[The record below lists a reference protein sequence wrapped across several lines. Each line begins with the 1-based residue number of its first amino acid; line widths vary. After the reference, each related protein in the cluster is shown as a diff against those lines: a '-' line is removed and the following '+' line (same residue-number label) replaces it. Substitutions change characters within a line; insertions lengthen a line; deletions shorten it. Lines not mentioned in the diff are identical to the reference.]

1 MLAALLAASLTPMLL
16 GQEGG
21 SQEPTGQERA
31 LPFRHLDESATIT
44 VNFQDEDLGE
54 ILEMFST
61 NYQLNL
67 VYGSDV
73 VGTVTMNFFN
83 APVEQALA
91 QLLRASNLTYEI
103 DGSFIVVQ
111 PAVTSGASSTGSK
124 FPPTVIYLNHIQAK
138 DVEPILAPMLAA
150 SEKVV
155 KSAEVQAGIE
165 NLNELGGKGE
175 ASRDFIVIYA
185 SENTLR
191 KIEDLVEHLDQPPA
205 QILVEATI
213 LSVNLSDDFQLGFD
227 FTALGGIDFQAMG
240 GSTDVTTGIGR
251 NDVNVAGN
259 DWLYGAEQQGF
270 TNPDQNGLHFGILR
284 NQVGV
289 FVSALEEVTNAT
301 VLSNPQILTVNRHAA
316 ELLVGRKLPYIT
328 TNVTQTSSTQTVA
341 FLEVGTSLSFRPYVT
356 DDGYIRLEVHPK
368 KSDGFINSLG
378 LPEES
383 TTEVSTN
390 ILVKEGNTVVIGGL
404 IENQLT
410 TSESQVP
417 FLGDLPWIGRLF
429 RSTNEQETKSEV
441 IVLLTPHIVSD
452 NEMSRRAE
460 IKQAQM
466 ETAVANLAASHTGY
480 LRPSYARRMYKEA
493 TSALAEG
500 NPEKALAKAEWGL
513 SAMPADP
520 DLAAVIAH
528 CRREIISTRY
538 EDQELQDTLD
548 LLEGKGAGRVTA
560 PTDEPTE
567 ETTEEGT
574 EEGLPP
580 VEDPE
585 AEGEA
590 TVEEEETAETNTEET
605 TTEEPTTGSTEEP
618 ATGGTEEPASGSTTE
633 EPTEEPAGNG
643 NDQ

>member
-1 MLAALLAASLTPMLL
+1 MRTKRTLLAALLAASMTPLL
-16 GQEGG
+16 HGQGAG
-21 SQEPTGQERA
+21 SQEPSGQERP
-31 LPFRHLDESATIT
+31 LPFRHLDQSATIT

-83 APVEQALA
+83 APVEEALA
-91 QLLRASNLTYEI
+91 QLLRANNLTYEV

-111 PAVTSGASSTGSK
+111 PATSSGGMSSGSK
-124 FPPTVIYLNHIQAK
+124 FPPTVIYLNHIQAE

-150 SEKVV
+150 TEKVV
-155 KSAEVQAGIE
+155 KSAKVQAGIE
-165 NLNELGGKGE
+165 NLTDLGGKSE
-175 ASRDFIVIYA
+175 ASRDFVVVYA
-185 SENTLR
+185 SENTLT
-191 KIEDLVEHLDQPPA
+191 KIQELVERLDQPPA

-213 LSVNLSDDFQLGFD
+213 ISVTLNDDYQLGFD

-240 GSTDVTTGIGR
+240 GSTDVTSGVTRG
-251 NDVNVAGN
+251 NVNVAGN
-259 DWLYGAEQQGF
+259 DWLYGVEQQGF
-270 TNPDQNGLHFGILR
+270 TNPDQKGLHFGILR

-341 FLEVGTSLSFRPYVT
+341 FLEVGTSLTFRPYVT

-390 ILVKEGNTVVIGGL
+390 ILVREGNTVVIGGL
-404 IENQLT
+404 IESILT

-429 RSTNEQETKSEV
+429 RSTSEQESKSEV

-452 NEMSRRAE
+452 NELSRRAE
-460 IKQAQM
+460 AKEAQM
-466 ETAVANLAASHTGY
+466 RTAVANLAASHTGY

-493 TSALAEG
+493 TAALAEG

-528 CRREIISTRY
+528 CRNEIMSTRY
-538 EDQELQDTLD
+538 EDAELKDALQ
-548 LLEGKGAGRVTA
+548 LLEEKGAGRVEA
-560 PTDEPTE
+560 PREEPTE
-567 ETTEEGT
+567 EEVQEEA
-574 EEGLPP
+574 LPP
-580 VEDPE
+580 VQDPE
-585 AEGEA
+585 AEG
-590 TVEEEETAETNTEET
+590 TTTEEPATGT

-618 ATGGTEEPASGSTTE
+618 ASGTEEPATGSTTE

-643 NDQ
+643 NEQ